1 MREFKSAAK
10 GAADEVLGDVAAIEF
25 KYDGR
30 VLAVNPPS
38 SGQLAWM
45 IAQQASSVDAADQM
59 AATFD
64 FLKRLM
70 SEEDYEYL
78 SERLRDGDMSMTM
91 YMEIIEYL
99 TLEWTEV
106 PTTPAPASSS
116 QRRNTGRPS
125 TGTRRSTA

>member
-1 MREFKSAAK
+1 MKEFKSAAK
-10 GAADEVLGDVAAIEF
+10 GAADEILGEAATIEF

-30 VLAVNPPS
+30 TLTVEPPS

-45 IAQQASSVDAADQM
+45 IAQQASSVDAPDQM

-70 SEEDYEYL
+70 SDDDYAYL
-78 SERLRDGDMSMTM
+78 AERLRDGEMSMST

-99 TLEWTEV
+99 TEEWTAV
-106 PTTPAPASSS
+106 PTTAAPASSS
-116 QRRNTGRPS
+116 QRRSTGRPS